1 MSQLTDLYNRIKQL
15 ESNVASLSTQTD
27 TDYQNLLTQVN
38 AMEATVNNLT
48 LKVIRISQKAGA
60 TTDDEA
66 VPEQCTIWVGP

>member
-27 TDYQNLLTQVN
+27 YQNLLTRVN

>member
-27 TDYQNLLTQVN
+27 TDYQNLLTRVN

-48 LKVIRISQKAGA
+48 LKVIRISQKAGV